1 MPNNWWQSCA
11 AYAWCL
17 ASQPNLFRKNDS
29 NGHLPTD
36 SMIKPASASKKI
48 NQMTS
53 TPKRTG
59 HGSFRKNSKTC
70 FFDCIMNSAMG
81 DNRSI
86 VEQRQFDVAIN
97 RANCRN
103 SERASCKAYR
113 YPASNF
119 AGSYMSNLTNSGTIA
134 RNMVLKTPECEG
146 G

>member
-1 MPNNWWQSCA
+1 
-11 AYAWCL
+11 
-17 ASQPNLFRKNDS
+17 
-29 NGHLPTD
+29 
-36 SMIKPASASKKI
+36 
-48 NQMTS
+48 
-53 TPKRTG
+53 
-59 HGSFRKNSKTC
+59 
-70 FFDCIMNSAMG
+70 MNSAIG

-86 VEQRQFDVAIN
+86 VEQRLFDVAIN

-146 G
+146 DEERSGLTRRAVQDCRYVVICNIAAAHDGIGVT